1 MPNYNDDE
9 NVRTDV
15 VSDDYKEDI
24 GNSDNQYDDRVP
36 GHHRGQSKDDS
47 NDPAFS
53 TILLKNVLLTSMAY
67 PTMVDR
73 MALPMTTLN
82 TPPPTPPHPVSNK
95 NRIDIPHR
103 IINKTYHRLQAFHC
117 CTLFYSCNIELIHS
131 THCMIDRSPC
141 LPQACHRCTV
151 LHSCQINLGRIYCC
165 MIDQYHYQLWACHHC
180 TLLHYNHIE
189 LACSVD

>member
-36 GHHRGQSKDDS
+36 GHHCGQSKDDS

-82 TPPPTPPHPVSNK
+82 PPPQPPLTPFQTK
-95 NRIDIPHR
+95 
-103 IINKTYHRLQAFHC
+103 
-117 CTLFYSCNIELIHS
+117 IEL
-131 THCMIDRSPC
+131 TSPI
-141 LPQACHRCTV
+141 V
-151 LHSCQINLGRIYCC
+151 
-165 MIDQYHYQLWACHHC
+165 
-180 TLLHYNHIE
+180 
-189 LACSVD
+189 